1 MPFTTTDDGVKLFWT
16 EEGPS
21 DGPPIL
27 LVRGL
32 GRSHRYFAPIVH
44 PLTSRGFRVLMFDNR
59 GAGQS
64 DTPPGLYTAE
74 RMGRDVLAVLD
85 SAGVQQAVLLGMSL
99 GGMIALESALLAPE
113 RVCGLVLGSCTARGR
128 GSVRVPVW
136 PQWLLFVSAFLPKR
150 LARKVQAYVT
160 VSDSFRGQAEDTFD
174 RWDRF
179 AAMEPFTHHGLVA
192 HLAAIR
198 SHDSVAW
205 APSVRCPALIFA
217 GRQDRLVPWR
227 NALVLEQLLPSAQA
241 VVWDDVGHNME
252 TEQPERMAAAIEAWE
267 RETSPERSGGLCTK
281 VSALR

>member
-1 MPFTTTDDGVKLFWT
+1 MPFATTDDGVKLFWT

-32 GRSHRYFAPIVH
+32 ARSHRYFAPIVG
-44 PLTSRGFRVLMFDNR
+44 PLVSRGFRVLMFDNR

-64 DTPPGLYTAE
+64 ETPPGLYTAE
-74 RMGRDVLAVLD
+74 RMGRDVLAILD
-85 SAGVQQAVLLGMSL
+85 AAGLQQAVVFGMSL
-99 GGMIALESALLAPE
+99 GGMIALEAALLAPE
-113 RVCGLVLGSCTARGR
+113 RVSGLVLGSCTPRGR
-128 GSVRVPVW
+128 GSVRVPAW

-150 LARKVQAYVT
+150 LARKLQAYVT
-160 VSDSFRGQAEDTFD
+160 ISDSFRGQAEDTFD

-179 AAMEPFTHHGLVA
+179 SAMEPFTFHGLLA

-227 NALVLEQLLPSAQA
+227 NALVLEQLLPSGQA

-252 TEQPERMAAAIEAWE
+252 TEQPERMAAAVEAWAQE
-267 RETSPERSGGLCTK
+267 SCLERSPGLH
-281 VSALR
+281 A